1 MEGATVGEVR
11 EVDIPDGVVVGED
24 GVEVEGGI
32 STLEGIGMGEVSDGR
47 GELKEPVMLL
57 ILNDKERSDDSRR
70 RKTKPT

>member
-11 EVDIPDGVVVGED
+11 EVDIPDGED

-32 STLEGIGMGEVSDGR
+32 STLEGIGMGEVSDGT

-57 ILNDKERSDDSRR
+57 ILNDKERSDDSKR